1 MLRAIF
7 GGIMGSSQRIL
18 VVDDDQTILN
28 LVKITLEHE
37 GYDVILAQDG
47 QIALDH
53 YRKDQIDLAI
63 VDIAMPVM
71 DGYEVIQ
78 EMQKLTTQS
87 KRVPIVIL
95 SAHDQEVMRDYA
107 TELGVDAYLTKPM
120 TAKQLKTHVER
131 LIGEARPA
139 P

>member
-1 MLRAIF
+1 MS
-7 GGIMGSSQRIL
+7 SSQRIL

-37 GYDVILAQDG
+37 GYEVILAQDG

-78 EMQKLTTQS
+78 EMQKMKTQS

-107 TELGVDAYLTKPM
+107 AELGVDAYLTKPM

>member
-1 MLRAIF
+1 
-7 GGIMGSSQRIL
+7 MGSKQRIL

-28 LVKITLEHE
+28 LVRITLEHE
-37 GYDVILAQDG
+37 GYEVILAQDG
-47 QIALDH
+47 QIALD
-53 YRKDQIDLAI
+53 YFRKEEIDLAI

-78 EMQKLTTQS
+78 EMHKIKSQS

-107 TELGVDAYLTKPM
+107 AELGVDAYLTKPM

>member
-1 MLRAIF
+1 
-7 GGIMGSSQRIL
+7 MGSAQRIL

-28 LVKITLEHE
+28 LVRITLEHE
-37 GYDVILAQDG
+37 GYEVILAQDG

-63 VDIAMPVM
+63 IDIAMPVM

-78 EMQKLTTQS
+78 EMQKMKTQN

-107 TELGVDAYLTKPM
+107 AELGVDAYLTKPM

>member
-1 MLRAIF
+1 
-7 GGIMGSSQRIL
+7 MGSKQRIL

-28 LVKITLEHE
+28 LVRITLEHE
-37 GYDVILAQDG
+37 GYEVILAQDG

-53 YRKDQIDLAI
+53 YRKEQIDLAI

-78 EMQKLTTQS
+78 EMHKITAQTKH
-87 KRVPIVIL
+87 VPIVIL

-107 TELGVDAYLTKPM
+107 SELGVDAYLTKPM

>member
-1 MLRAIF
+1 
-7 GGIMGSSQRIL
+7 MGSSQRIL

-107 TELGVDAYLTKPM
+107 TERLEQFEQLDQLYAAHAQYFVDLVTTRMRFTSCISIP
-120 TAKQLKTHVER
+120 
-131 LIGEARPA
+131 P
-139 P
+139 